1 MSVNSNIQVCGI
13 VNSALDKYF
22 PEESGIEIIA
32 EPGRYFVASASTLVV
47 NIIAKSVESFCSD
60 SCEKCEKYKLESMPY
75 QIFRNLFFCSTSI
88 LFLCPKI

>member
-32 EPGRYFVASASTLVV
+32 EPGRYISL
-47 NIIAKSVESFCSD
+47 
-60 SCEKCEKYKLESMPY
+60 LLLLP
-75 QIFRNLFFCSTSI
+75 
-88 LFLCPKI
+88 